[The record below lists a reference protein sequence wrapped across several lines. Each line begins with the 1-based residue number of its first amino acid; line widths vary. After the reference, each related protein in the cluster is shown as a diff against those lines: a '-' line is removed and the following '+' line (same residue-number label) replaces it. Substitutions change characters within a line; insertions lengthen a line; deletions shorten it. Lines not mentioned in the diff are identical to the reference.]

1 MKYHYSFNISNTG
14 YMNKEVK
21 LSKKQ
26 KIYMPIKRAIDLF
39 GSLFGI
45 IVCFVFLWWWILLV
59 NLFSSRGKPVFRQE
73 RVGRNGKVFKL
84 LKFRTMK
91 PDIDPNLTSFEISN
105 VDCYTCFGKFLRK
118 TSLDETLQLLN
129 IFVGQMS
136 FIGPRPL
143 IDYRDDKITNDIR
156 KENGSIS
163 LRPGLSGYAQVQ
175 GRATVDPEHKAELD
189 LYYFEHFSLLLDIKL
204 FLLSIFK
211 SFN

>member
-1 MKYHYSFNISNTG
+1 MKYDYSFNISNTG

-45 IVCFVFLWWWILLV
+45 IVCFVFLWWWIILV

-105 VDCYTCFGKFLRK
+105 VDCYTGFGKFLRK

-163 LRPGLSGYAQVQ
+163 LRPGLSGYAQVH
-175 GRATVDPEHKAELD
+175 GRTTVDPKHKAELD